1 MRFAIPL
8 ANGRLCAH
16 FGHCQSFALIDADL
30 ESKKI
35 LARGEV
41 DAPPHEPGLLPRWL
55 AERGANVIIAGGMGG
70 RAQGLFADHGIDVII
85 GAPSEE
91 PDKLVL
97 AHLGG
102 KLETG
107 DNICDH

>member
-8 ANGRLCAH
+8 ADGRLCAH
-16 FGHCQSFALIDADL
+16 FGHCQSFALIDADTK
-30 ESKKI
+30 SRKI

-55 AERGANVIIAGGMGG
+55 ADKGANVIIAGGMGG
-70 RAQGLFADHGIDVII
+70 RAQGLFAEQGIDVIV

-91 PDKLVL
+91 PEKLVL

-102 KLETG
+102 SLEAG
-107 DNICDH
+107 DNTCDH